1 MKTTEGACCLFI
13 GPLQKQVYLIISL
26 PIFFTAFTFFVDVF
40 TLNVKYC
47 GEDVKSKSLN
57 HSVSDTNLSSITFTT
72 RWTDNYSDPD
82 SGPTC
87 QEENQFPHGQ
97 ASYMT
102 GLLIGSLFGGTLSD
116 KYGKRSLLICCSV
129 VHAVTT
135 LIVAFL
141 PYVPMYLTAR
151 CISGVACC
159 AIHICTYSLGV
170 EWSLPKYR
178 IWPPTLLS
186 FIFSLGMMGL
196 ASVAYL
202 TNGWMQFHLALGI
215 PQILFLPLYLLVE
228 LTQISIHHKVCY
240 IIGKSDFFI
249 FLFAIVSFLP
259 ESPRWLLLNKR
270 MQTLVGYKN
279 RSPEDKHYLDILLD
293 SMDNEN
299 PKSEK
304 IYTGTE
310 SDFTNFTSPTIL
322 LRLFVMSYIGFAS
335 ALTYYGICFSVGS
348 FGVNIYLAQFF
359 SGLSESPSLLLPFL
373 LKRWGRRPFSMGS
386 LFLSGISCMLSLLVS
401 KFCDMP
407 VLVMTLALMGKLCM
421 QSTTCVS
428 LLYGIELFPTVIRQK
443 CVGLVS
449 LCYRVACIINAVVVP
464 EGEIPLPAMIC
475 YSSGPIIGAALCL
488 LLPET
493 SSIPLPD
500 TVQDCER
507 QPRLKLLCCARWPL
521 KPIQELD
528 DSFTKGKDIKNQ
540 MELSPLSA

>member
-40 TLNVKYC
+40 TQHVKYC

-87 QEENQFPHGQ
+87 PEENQFAHGQ
-97 ASYMT
+97 ATYMT

-129 VHAVTT
+129 IHAVTT

-159 AIHICTYSLGV
+159 TIHMCTYSLGV
-170 EWSLPKYR
+170 EWSQPKYR

-196 ASVAYL
+196 ASVAYM

-215 PQILFLPLYLLVE
+215 PQILFLPLY
-228 LTQISIHHKVCY
+228 
-240 IIGKSDFFI
+240 F
-249 FLFAIVSFLP
+249 FLP

-270 MQTLVGYKN
+270 MKTLEGYKN

-299 PKSEK
+299 LKSEK

-310 SDFTNFTSPTIL
+310 SVFTNFTSPTIL

-373 LKRWGRRPFSMGS
+373 LTRWGRRPFSMGS

-464 EGEIPLPAMIC
+464 EGGIPLPAMIC

-507 QPRLKLLCCARWPL
+507 QPRLKFSRCARWPL
-521 KPIQELD
+521 NPTQEPD
-528 DSFTKGKDIKNQ
+528 DAFTNGKDTRNQ
-540 MELSPLSA
+540 MEFSPLSA

>member
-1 MKTTEGACCLFI
+1 MKTEGAWCLFVS
-13 GPLQKQVYLIISL
+13 PLQKKVYLILSL
-26 PIFFTAFTFFVDVF
+26 PIFFTASTFFVDVF
-40 TLNVKYC
+40 TLHVKSC
-47 GEDVKSKSLN
+47 GEDVEIKSLN
-57 HSVSDTNLSSITFTT
+57 HTSVSDTNISSITFTT
-72 RWTDNYSDPD
+72 RWTDSHSDPD

-97 ASYMT
+97 AAYMT
-102 GLLIGSLFGGTLSD
+102 GLLIGTLFGGALSD
-116 KYGKRSLLICCSV
+116 KYGKRFLLICCSV

-141 PYVPMYLTAR
+141 PYVPVYLTAR

-178 IWPPTLLS
+178 IWPPTLFS

-196 ASVAYL
+196 AGVAYL
-202 TNGWMQFHLALGI
+202 TNGWMQFHLALGL
-215 PQILFLPLYLLVE
+215 PQILVLPLY
-228 LTQISIHHKVCY
+228 IY
-240 IIGKSDFFI
+240 
-249 FLFAIVSFLP
+249 LP
-259 ESPRWLLLNKR
+259 ESPKWLLLNKR
-270 MQTLVGYKN
+270 MKTLEGYQN
-279 RSPEDKHYLDILLD
+279 RSPEDKHYLDLLMD
-293 SMDNEN
+293 SVDSGN
-299 PKSEK
+299 PKSEV
-304 IYTGTE
+304 YTGSE
-310 SDFTNFTSPTIL
+310 SNFTNFTSPTIL
-322 LRLFVMSYIGFAS
+322 LRLFIMSYIGFAS

-359 SGLSESPSLLLPFL
+359 SGLSESPSLLLPLL

-386 LFLSGISCMLSLLVS
+386 LFLSGISCILSLLVS
-401 KFCDMP
+401 RFCDMP
-407 VLVMTLALMGKLCM
+407 ALVMTLAMMGKLCM

-464 EGEIPLPAMIC
+464 KGGIPLPAMIC

-493 SSIPLPD
+493 SGIPLPD
-500 TVQDCER
+500 TVRDCER
-507 QPRLKLLCCARWPL
+507 QPNIKLSCCARWPL
-521 KPIQELD
+521 KHKQELKA
-528 DSFTKGKDIKNQ
+528 SFTNGTDIKNQ
-540 MELSPLSA
+540 IECNLFSV